1 MINKGVSIIIC
12 CYNSAKR
19 LPQTLLHI
27 AKQKIPETIA
37 CELIVVDNNCTDDT
51 VAVTNSIW
59 NELASN
65 IPLTIIEEKTPGLS
79 SARHKGVASANYEY
93 IIFCDDDNWLEE
105 HYIERAYSILES
117 DISIGIIGCKI
128 EAVYELEPE
137 SWVIK
142 HSEYLAIGPPDD
154 IKDGDI
160 TAKIGLVFGAGMVLR
175 KQLFSHLNA
184 INYTFFITDRKGEM
198 LTSCGDG
205 EICFCA
211 RLLGYKIFFSNNLQ
225 LKHFIPKERTTE
237 NYFKR
242 LMFGLGYSGIYLLP
256 YIYALHQ
263 KNIIG
268 VEKLRTTW
276 YWQSISALK
285 AMIRIRFSTV
295 KLSKEMQF
303 QYILYKG
310 RLKALLTIRGGYQ
323 ACFNHVK
330 GLLKR

>member
-1 MINKGVSIIIC
+1 MKGISIIIC
-12 CYNSAKR
+12 CYNSSQR
-19 LPQTLLHI
+19 LEPTLTHI
-27 AKQKIPETIA
+27 AAQKISSSIK
-37 CELIVVDNNCTDDT
+37 CEVVLVNNLCTDNT
-51 VAVTNSIW
+51 VDVAKQIWQKLNSPFP
-59 NELASN
+59 LN
-65 IPLTIIEEKTPGLS
+65 ITSEREPGLS
-79 SARHKGVASANYEY
+79 SARKKGVIEASYDY